1 MIRIKELRKEKKLTQ
16 TQLGN
21 IINLN
26 QTAIGK
32 YERGELEPSIKTL
45 ISLSNYFEVSLDYLL
60 GRSDDFGNI
69 TVRAEKVGEFLST
82 DEKELLN
89 VYRKMSFSDKA
100 HVRAY
105 AEVRLEESEEKTNKI
120 KR

>member
-1 MIRIKELRKEKKLTQ
+1 MIRIKELRKEKNLTQ
-16 TQLGN
+16 NQLGKM
-21 IINLN
+21 IDLN

-32 YERGELEPSIKTL
+32 YERGELEPSVKTL
-45 ISLSNYFEVSLDYLL
+45 IALSNIFEVSIDFLI

-69 TVRAEKVGEFLST
+69 TVRAEKVGEFLSD

-120 KR
+120 KQ

>member
-1 MIRIKELRKEKKLTQ
+1 MGNRIKELRKEKKITQ
-16 TQLGN
+16 AELSKFLN
-21 IINLN
+21 ID
-26 QTAIGK
+26 QTTVSK
-32 YERGELEPSIKTL
+32 WELEKAFPDSKILSIL
-45 ISLSNYFEVSLDYLL
+45 ADYFNVSIDYLL
-60 GRSDDFGNI
+60 NRTSFFFPNQI
-69 TVRAEKVGEFLST
+69 NEKLT
-82 DEKELLN
+82 DDEKELLN